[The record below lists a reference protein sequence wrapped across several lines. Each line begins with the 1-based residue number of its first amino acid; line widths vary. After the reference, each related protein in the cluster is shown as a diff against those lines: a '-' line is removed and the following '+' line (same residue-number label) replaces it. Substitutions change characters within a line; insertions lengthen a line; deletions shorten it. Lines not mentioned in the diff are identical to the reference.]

1 MGHPLLS
8 KNLSPFSFG
17 QGQAALAGAPEAT
30 QPLGVLMVSW
40 EIERTILYLLVDNR
54 YKEGSGLS
62 LTKSSQAFRDSAA
75 TCELP
80 TTFRNPR
87 AGCALEFPQEHWES
101 SRGWRLR

>member
-1 MGHPLLS
+1 MTAEEVGLFGASTALQEPESLLIW
-8 KNLSPFSFG
+8 P
-17 QGQAALAGAPEAT
+17 GQAFLAGAPETT

-40 EIERTILYLLVDNR
+40 EIERTIPYLLVDNR
-54 YKEGSGLS
+54 YKEGSDLS

-87 AGCALEFPQEHWES
+87 AGCALEFP
-101 SRGWRLR
+101 